1 MTVNITKR
9 KHLFIEKKFRE
20 IYVSLEKEFH
30 EIELQEF
37 KYTDENKK
45 NFLPIIPNL
54 RIFINHMD
62 YLISIKNK
70 NEITDQI
77 KLAKLFKEF
86 NISFC
91 DIIRK
96 KLPYFRISPLFEFLE
111 FGILEY
117 LRPKTWNL
125 KFKGELNYLE
135 DYNDLDKILEFLYD
149 KFKKIDN

>member
-1 MTVNITKR
+1 
-9 KHLFIEKKFRE
+9 
-20 IYVSLEKEFH
+20 
-30 EIELQEF
+30 
-37 KYTDENKK
+37 
-45 NFLPIIPNL
+45 
-54 RIFINHMD
+54 MD